1 MPNAAGQKT
10 IVAAT
15 ANNQIFT
22 MHTDT
27 GNWHSLSASA
37 KPLTGKGITGSD
49 IGTVVK
55 NKLR

>member
-1 MPNAAGQKT
+1 MPNAAGQKAMA
-10 IVAAT
+10 AAT

-22 MHTDT
+22 MHIDT

-37 KPLTGKGITGSD
+37 KPLTGKAITRSD
-49 IGTVVK
+49 IDTVVE

>member
-1 MPNAAGQKT
+1 MPNAADQKT
-10 IVAAT
+10 IAAAT
-15 ANNQIFT
+15 VNNQIFT

-27 GNWHSLSASA
+27 GNWHSLSAST

-49 IGTVVK
+49 IGKVVE

>member
-1 MPNAAGQKT
+1 MPNAAGQKA
-10 IVAAT
+10 IAAAT

-22 MHTDT
+22 MHIDA

-37 KPLTGKGITGSD
+37 KLLTGKGITGSD
-49 IGTVVK
+49 IGAVVE